1 MPSLINDYLIN
12 GHVTKINQS
21 DCDTSRSR
29 REFPHFLV
37 CQAENCC

>member
-1 MPSLINDYLIN
+1 MPSLINGHVIN

-21 DCDTSRSR
+21 ECDTSRSR

-37 CQAENCC
+37 CQAENYW